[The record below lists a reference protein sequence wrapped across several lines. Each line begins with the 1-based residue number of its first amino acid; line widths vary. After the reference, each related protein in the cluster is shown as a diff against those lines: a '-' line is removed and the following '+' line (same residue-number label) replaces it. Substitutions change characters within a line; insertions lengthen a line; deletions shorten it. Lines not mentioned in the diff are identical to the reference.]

1 MLIES
6 TYLFIGH
13 LLAGTIKDTVT
24 RFAHQK
30 GHHVVRRFG
39 WDCHGLPVEF
49 EIDQE
54 LGIKDREQ
62 VCEKPRKRS
71 GNRTVKNPAPLI
83 LPPSLPP
90 SPPPGLCHG
99 HRQVQPTLPLHRHP
113 LYQGVGTHRHAHRP
127 LDRLQKRL

>member
-1 MLIES
+1 MSLRVDVICCLCLS
-6 TYLFIGH
+6 VSIRIPIQPITQIHTHKKNKKTGH

-24 RFAHQK
+24 RYAHQN

-62 VCEKPRKRS
+62 VC
-71 GNRTVKNPAPLI
+71 VCVCVCVYVYMYI
-83 LPPSLPP
+83 
-90 SPPPGLCHG
+90 
-99 HRQVQPTLPLHRHP
+99 
-113 LYQGVGTHRHAHRP
+113 
-127 LDRLQKRL
+127 

>member
-1 MLIES
+1 MLTEFAYIF
-6 TYLFIGH
+6 TGH

-62 VCEKPRKRS
+62 VCE
-71 GNRTVKNPAPLI
+71 A
-83 LPPSLPP
+83 
-90 SPPPGLCHG
+90 
-99 HRQVQPTLPLHRHP
+99 
-113 LYQGVGTHRHAHRP
+113 
-127 LDRLQKRL
+127 

>member
-1 MLIES
+1 M
-6 TYLFIGH
+6 
-13 LLAGTIKDTVT
+13 LAGTIKDTVT

-62 VCEKPRKRS
+62 VCVKLEKREISR
-71 GNRTVKNPAPLI
+71 
-83 LPPSLPP
+83 
-90 SPPPGLCHG
+90 
-99 HRQVQPTLPLHRHP
+99 
-113 LYQGVGTHRHAHRP
+113 
-127 LDRLQKRL
+127 

>member
-1 MLIES
+1 M
-6 TYLFIGH
+6 
-13 LLAGTIKDTVT
+13 LAGTIKDTVT

-62 VCEKPRKRS
+62 VCAIWEEKGQKITDWVDFSEWERK
-71 GNRTVKNPAPLI
+71 
-83 LPPSLPP
+83 
-90 SPPPGLCHG
+90 
-99 HRQVQPTLPLHRHP
+99 
-113 LYQGVGTHRHAHRP
+113 
-127 LDRLQKRL
+127 